1 MKKRVSILAAAVAL
15 SSTLS
20 ADFLRVELGAG
31 SWMQTPKGMIEAEVT
46 GVKGTDT
53 SSETQEAKPY
63 AWILIKH
70 FVPVVP
76 NLRVEYA
83 QVLNRGTASGT
94 FADFTAALSKSE
106 LSMNQIDFA
115 PYYNLLDNTAWIT
128 LDVGADFKM
137 IDVSYKVAGVTMN
150 GFPNQTYDKAESV
163 VIPMA
168 YLRTRVQVPMTGLGV
183 EADVKYVSYN
193 ENTVYDARAK
203 VDYTFEITP
212 LIQPGIEVGYRVQKY
227 KTDQLQNIAAD
238 IDFAGL
244 YAGAMLRF

>member
-1 MKKRVSILAAAVAL
+1 MKKRVSILASIIAL

-20 ADFLRVELGAG
+20 ADFLRVEMGAG
-31 SWMQTPKGMIEAEVT
+31 AWMQQPKG
-46 GVKGTDT
+46 GVLADGGAVNGVDT
-53 SSETQEAKPY
+53 SKETEEAKPY

-70 FVPVVP
+70 FVPVIP

-83 QVLNRGTASGT
+83 QVLNSGTATGT
-94 FADFTAALSKSE
+94 FADFTAVSSTSE
-106 LSMNQIDFA
+106 LAMTQIDLA

-128 LDVGADFKM
+128 LDVGVDFKM
-137 IDVSYKVAGVTMN
+137 IDASYKVNGVTIN
-150 GFPNQTYDKAESV
+150 SAPNQNYDKAQSV
-163 VIPMA
+163 IIPMA

-227 KTDQLQNIAAD
+227 KTDQLDNIAAD
-238 IDFAGL
+238 LDFAGV